1 MLTREFDIQDWL
13 GLGRLTGP
21 IFGKELR
28 VSSRRRRNY
37 VLRFVYLVLLLVF
50 ISVVWCNLDL
60 SARSPAAMRYRMAQA
75 GTQVITMIVV
85 FQFVALPL
93 LAVAMLSTSI
103 SEEISHRTL
112 GGLMST
118 PITSAQIVW
127 GKLLSRVFQLML
139 VAGIAVPILAFLRM
153 FGGVPWLFILSS
165 LCLTLTMVLF
175 AGALSLFF
183 SIGRRQAHGV
193 ILRTLFVLILLFGIL
208 PGIFILMRQFRAY
221 GFVDIGF
228 SQWVLNSL
236 GRLIIW
242 ASPFSQ
248 MYYLVEGVLSPGA
261 GNARGVAAGW
271 IGWAA
276 NCLMMLGLTGGLLAL
291 SIRKVRRVALSQAVG
306 QSDQAGNGRWH
317 LSQQQAETPSEAGA
331 IRRVRGACVVWKEL
345 RSPLIQGGKKV
356 AWIGF
361 GVAAAAQVTMYV
373 LYSQQALLKQDY
385 THMLCVSLFLLI
397 GLLGSIFQSATTIT
411 SEKETQ
417 SWPILLS
424 TPLSDWQI
432 LLGKAIGT
440 FRRCLPVWIFLILHM
455 VLFTAL
461 RTIHPAAMPIMA
473 GIIIWV
479 VVFLSGSGLY
489 FSVRCKKTS
498 AAVISN
504 LALILL
510 IWGILPGVVW
520 VLCLFGPYQP
530 LLNGVSFANPL
541 VQAFI
546 AMESLAGQER
556 AQMSLAD
563 IHFSGMGPPWI
574 FWTALRL
581 YGGVYLGVGFALM
594 VMAKRRLR
602 KRIF

>member
-1 MLTREFDIQDWL
+1 MRHWL
-13 GLGRLTGP
+13 GLGWLTGP

-139 VAGIAVPILAFLRM
+139 VAGISVPILAFLRM

-165 LCLTLTMVLF
+165 LCVTLTMVLF

-221 GFVDIGF
+221 GFIDTGF
-228 SQWVLNSL
+228 PQWVLNSL
-236 GRLIIW
+236 GGFVTWL
-242 ASPFSQ
+242 SPFSQ
-248 MYYLVEGVLSPGA
+248 MYYLVDGVLSPRAGSGRGA
-261 GNARGVAAGW
+261 VFGW

-276 NCLMMLGLTGGLLAL
+276 NCLMMLWLTGGLLAL

-306 QSDQAGNGRWH
+306 QLDQTADGRWR
-317 LSQQQAETPSEAGA
+317 LFKQQAETPSEVSA

-345 RSPLIQGGKKV
+345 RSPLIQGGKKM

-361 GVAAAAQVTMYV
+361 GAAAVVQAAMYV
-373 LYSQQALLKQDY
+373 MYSQQSLLKESY
-385 THMLCVSLFLLI
+385 THMLCVSLFLVI

-432 LLGKAIGT
+432 LLGKAFGT
-440 FRRCLPVWIFLILHM
+440 FRRCLPVWIFLLIHM

-461 RTIHPAAMPIMA
+461 GTIHPAAMPIMA

-489 FSVRCKKTS
+489 FSVQCKKTS
-498 AAVISN
+498 SAVICN

-510 IWGILPGVVW
+510 IWGILPGVAW
-520 VLCLFGPYQP
+520 VLCLFGPYQS
-530 LLNGVSFANPL
+530 LLNSVSFANPL

-546 AMESLAGQER
+546 VMESLAGQEGVQR
-556 AQMSLAD
+556 SLAD
-563 IHFSGMGPPWI
+563 IQFSGIGPPWA

-581 YGGVYLGVGFALM
+581 YGGAYLCVGLALM

-602 KRIF
+602 KRVF